1 MATKHQL
8 LGILTLHIG
17 QERGISAHQ
26 LALALGV
33 PERHVRTLVS
43 ELREEGY
50 AIAALPE
57 AGYFLAAD
65 AAELES
71 CCAFLRSRA
80 LHSLRLEA
88 QMRRISLADLVGQL
102 RLRT

>member
-1 MATKHQL
+1 MATRHQL
-8 LGILTLHIG
+8 LSILSSHIG
-17 QERGISAHQ
+17 QDHGISARQ
-26 LALALGV
+26 LALALDV
-33 PERHVRTLVS
+33 PERQIRSLVS
-43 ELREEGY
+43 DLREEGH

-57 AGYFLAAD
+57 AGYFIAQN

>member
-1 MATKHQL
+1 VVNRHQL
-8 LGILTLHIG
+8 LGVLSAHIG
-17 QERGISAHQ
+17 RERGVSVRQ
-26 LALALGV
+26 LALELDID
-33 PERHVRTLVS
+33 ERAVRTLVS
-43 ELREEGY
+43 ELREEGH
-50 AIAALPE
+50 AIAAHPKS
-57 AGYFLAAD
+57 GYFIAAD
-65 AAELES
+65 AGELES

>member
-8 LGILTLHIG
+8 LGVLAAHIG
-17 QERGISAHQ
+17 QGRGISAHQ
-26 LALALGV
+26 LALALDA
-33 PERHVRTLVS
+33 PERQIRTLVS
-43 ELREEGY
+43 ELREEGHP
-50 AIAALPE
+50 IAALPE
-57 AGYFLAAD
+57 SGYFMASD